1 MAKGDGKCV
10 GASCFSFEYTT
21 ICIDEGR
28 RLVANVIFVGEMT
41 MCTAIVTM
49 N

>member
-10 GASCFSFEYTT
+10 GASCFSFEYTK
-21 ICIDEGR
+21 CIDEGR

-49 N
+49 S